1 MNISLF
7 ISKKSTTRY
16 FIRFLTYVRNDKVT
30 SMSPRTAGRDLRI
43 KAIEILAYARY
54 DNSVGITASWGNSI
68 YYLYFLPAA
77 TVSAKS

>member
-30 SMSPRTAGRDLRI
+30 SMSSRTAGRDLCI
-43 KAIEILAYARY
+43 KTIEISR
-54 DNSVGITASWGNSI
+54 IRSI
-68 YYLYFLPAA
+68 
-77 TVSAKS
+77 